1 MKPCILVPAVLM
13 LALLGCTTTPSDVP
27 ADPSYASDVQ
37 PIFNGAC
44 VTCHGGA
51 APSGAYSLTG
61 HAGALGPG
69 SDTVPNVIPNDAAS
83 SKLYRRISGAETPQ
97 MPPGQAPL
105 DTVKT
110 ATVRNWIDKG
120 AKDN

>member
-1 MKPCILVPAVLM
+1 MKPSVLVPALLL

-27 ADPSYASDVQ
+27 ADPSYSTDIQ
-37 PIFNGAC
+37 PIFNSSC
-44 VTCHGGA
+44 VTCHGDT
-51 APSGAYSLTG
+51 APAGAYSLTSR
-61 HAGALGPG
+61 AGALAGG
-69 SDTVPNVIPNDAAS
+69 TDTVPNVVPNDAAA
-83 SKLYRRISGAETPQ
+83 SKLYRRITGTEAPQ